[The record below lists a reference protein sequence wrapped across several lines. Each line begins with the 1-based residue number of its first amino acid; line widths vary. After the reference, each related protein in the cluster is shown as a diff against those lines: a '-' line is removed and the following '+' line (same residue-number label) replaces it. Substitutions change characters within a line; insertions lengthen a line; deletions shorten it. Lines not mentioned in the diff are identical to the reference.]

1 MLNRTARIQ
10 LVVFAVVT
18 VLTVGAISLFYLRV
32 PARLGIGTYDVTAN
46 FVAGGGLY
54 ENANVSFRGVQAGR
68 VEAVTLTDD
77 GVAAHMRLNSDIKI
91 PANSTATVKSVS
103 AIGEQYVDFVP
114 PDDPSK
120 ALLGDGSSIP
130 KERTAIPQD
139 IAELLRDADKL
150 VSSLDNTRLQ
160 DLLRE
165 TFKAFNGSG
174 PELARLI
181 QSARL
186 LVDEANASWP
196 QTSALIDQAGPFLEA
211 QIRSGDDI
219 RSLADGLARFTTEV
233 ANADPQVR
241 AVLAAAPGAAAEAS
255 ETFAGIRPSFP
266 VLAANLA
273 NLGRIGVI
281 YHRSIEQALV
291 IFPAL
296 QASLLTIGG
305 QLPIEEGGKQDF
317 KISIN
322 DPPPCNTG
330 FLPPTEIRTPGDTT
344 LRELPTD
351 LYCKVAQNDPTVVR
365 GARNYPCQ
373 EFPGKRAPTI
383 QLCRD
388 PKGYVPIGNSPWR
401 GPPVPVG
408 TPMDVREDDT
418 PEDGRNTLPPNKFP
432 YIPPENDPDP
442 GYPVA
447 PGLVPPGV
455 QPGPGPA
462 PHQPWP
468 YIPPP
473 NNNGP
478 PPPAT
483 AWIPPAPYPDAWPP
497 PAVPPGWAT
506 NPGPPPIFAG
516 PYNPVIPQSAPAPAP
531 PPVPEVL
538 PPSAAPPQASG
549 AAYGMYDQH
558 TGVFVDPAGGTGVYA
573 PGVANMR
580 PQENWLD
587 LMLYPRQT

>member
-1 MLNRTARIQ
+1 MFTRTTQIQ
-10 LVVFAVVT
+10 LWVFAVVT
-18 VLTVGAISLFYLRV
+18 VFSVGAIALLYIRV
-32 PARLGIGTYDVTAN
+32 PDRLGLGTYDVTAN

-54 ENANVSFRGVQAGR
+54 ENANVTFRGVQAGR
-68 VEAVTLTDD
+68 VEWVRLTDD
-77 GVAAHMRLNSDIKI
+77 GVTARMRINSDVKI

-114 PDDPSK
+114 TADPSQTTLQNG
-120 ALLGDGSSIP
+120 AVIP
-130 KERTAIPQD
+130 EERTAIPQEV
-139 IAELLRDADKL
+139 AELLREADRL
-150 VSSLDNTRLQ
+150 VSSVDSARLE

-165 TFKAFNGSG
+165 SFKAFNGSG
-174 PELARLI
+174 PELARLL
-181 QSARL
+181 QSVRV
-186 LVDEANASWP
+186 LVDKANESWP
-196 QTSALIDQAGPFLEA
+196 QTSSLIDQAGPFLEA
-211 QIRSGDDI
+211 QIRSGEDI
-219 RSLADGLARFTTEV
+219 RSLADGLARFTSEV
-233 ANADPQVR
+233 KDADPQLR
-241 AVLAAAPGAAAEAS
+241 TLLQITPDAAAVAS
-255 ETFAGIRPSFP
+255 DTFSGIRPSFP

-273 NLGRIGVI
+273 NFGRVGVI
-281 YHRSIEQALV
+281 YRKSIEQALV

-305 QLPIEEGGKQDF
+305 QLPADEGGKQDF

-344 LRELPTD
+344 LRDLPTD
-351 LYCKVAQNDPTVVR
+351 MYCKVAQNDPMVVR

-373 EFPGKRAPTI
+373 EYPGKRAPTI

-388 PKGYVPIGNSPWR
+388 PRGYVPVGNSPWR
-401 GPPVPVG
+401 GPPVPI
-408 TPMDVREDDT
+408 DT
-418 PEDGRNTLPPNKFP
+418 PADGRNILPPNKFP

-442 GYPVA
+442 GYPVP

-473 NNNGP
+473 NDGP
-478 PPPAT
+478 PPPPLT

-506 NPGPPPIFAG
+506 NPPADVFAG
-516 PYNPVIPQSAPAPAP
+516 PYDPPPPASAP
-531 PPVPEVL
+531 PPASPNV
-538 PPSAAPPQASG
+538 PQASA

-573 PGVANMR
+573 PGVTDMR
-580 PQENWLD
+580 PQENWVD
-587 LMLYPRQT
+587 LMLYPEMT